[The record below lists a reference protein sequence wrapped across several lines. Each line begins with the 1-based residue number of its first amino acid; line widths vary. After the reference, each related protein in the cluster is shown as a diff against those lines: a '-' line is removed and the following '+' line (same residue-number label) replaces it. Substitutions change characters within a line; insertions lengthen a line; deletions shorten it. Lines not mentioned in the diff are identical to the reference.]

1 VQDIAVRDCVSG
13 DPEWSCDARGAFDL
27 QNHLLAGEEAIGD
40 EFARTQGDLSL
51 RHDCGGQVKGA

>member
-1 VQDIAVRDCVSG
+1 VRDCVSG